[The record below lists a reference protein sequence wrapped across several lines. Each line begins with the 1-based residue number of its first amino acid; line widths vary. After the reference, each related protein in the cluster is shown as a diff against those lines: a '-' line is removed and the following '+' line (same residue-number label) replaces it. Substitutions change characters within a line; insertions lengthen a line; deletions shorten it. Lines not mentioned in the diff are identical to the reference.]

1 MKVREFELMVWMK
14 KRMTVMKKDDKTL
27 SLCGGRTGEES
38 PTGCQYFSL
47 VVFFFGFFSICLKC
61 VVMDNADMNYLKV
74 ICEMKV
80 MPV

>member
-1 MKVREFELMVWMK
+1 
-14 KRMTVMKKDDKTL
+14 MKKDDKTL
-27 SLCGGRTGEES
+27 SLCGRRTGEES
-38 PTGCQYFSL
+38 DLISKRLLVFLFS
-47 VVFFFGFFSICLKC
+47 CLLFPVCFKC

>member
-38 PTGCQYFSL
+38 PTGC
-47 VVFFFGFFSICLKC
+47 
-61 VVMDNADMNYLKV
+61 
-74 ICEMKV
+74 
-80 MPV
+80 